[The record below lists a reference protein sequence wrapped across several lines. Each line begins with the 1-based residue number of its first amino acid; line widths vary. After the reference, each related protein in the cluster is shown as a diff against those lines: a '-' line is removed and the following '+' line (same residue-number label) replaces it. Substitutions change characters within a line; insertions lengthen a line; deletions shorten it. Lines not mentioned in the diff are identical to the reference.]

1 MKKEKKTIL
10 ISLSKHF
17 KIVIILFSI
26 CTIIISLYSTLRYF
40 KFQNA
45 YIEKS
50 LDYYSNQ
57 LVKSVTEAYT
67 SYENISYNIAYS
79 KNVHDYLTSTT
90 SGDSYTSYQSLRD
103 QLSNARMLSPYIVD
117 IALYGN
123 DRKFVSLC
131 GAIENYEDMAKSISD
146 THFSFRSL
154 GIAQI
159 NMAKCHIMSIP
170 IYSLEGNQDNYLGLL
185 FLSID
190 VNSLLDNN
198 INSNN
203 NQYNPQ
209 IIFTHEDQLIY
220 GSKSIYHSLETKN
233 TPPKKETSL
242 DRKYVINEYTIPN
255 INHTLYVLINKS
267 IANKQLYEIS
277 RQLLLYMISL
287 SFIFFLLLFTLYHPL
302 IRSLNQLTSYMKTIA
317 EGDRRIYRKGYVIKQ
332 GIIASTEIYDIQRAF
347 KNMIEQT
354 ELLNRK
360 IFDTYTRMYELE
372 DNARKTEIAFLR
384 SQINPH
390 FLYNTL
396 TMICGM
402 AAENDTGKIISIT
415 EALSRIYRYS
425 IKGTEK
431 VPLKEEMEI
440 VKNYL
445 MIQKERFGDRF
456 QIEYSFSESSLYC
469 MIPRMIIQPI
479 VENAIV
485 HGLEKSLEPGRLLIG
500 AGLNPNYGYL
510 AIWIYDNGVGMSSQK
525 LESLREKIASSQ
537 INNSKNNGEYKIAKD
552 APISDSIG
560 LLNVNS
566 RMVLYYGTN
575 YTLLLDSE
583 EGVGTNVQ
591 IRVPYEM
598 MLGSKVI

>member
-1 MKKEKKTIL
+1 MKKGKKTIL

-26 CTIIISLYSTLRYF
+26 CTIVISIYSTFQYF

-57 LVKSVTEAYT
+57 LVKSVTEAYA

-79 KNVHDYLTSTT
+79 KNVHDYLMSTT
-90 SGDSYTSYQSLRD
+90 SDDTYTSFQSLKD
-103 QLSNARMLSPYIVD
+103 QLYNARMLSPYIVD

-123 DRKFVSLC
+123 DKKFVSLC
-131 GAIENYEDMAKSISD
+131 GSIENYENMAKSISD

-159 NMAKCHIMSIP
+159 NMEKCHIMSIP

-209 IIFTHEDQLIY
+209 IIFTFDDQLIY
-220 GSKSIYHSLETKN
+220 GSKSIYLALEAKN
-233 TPPKKETSL
+233 TIAKQQTNLIRE
-242 DRKYVINEYTIPN
+242 YIINEYTIPN
-255 INHTLYVLINKS
+255 INHSLYVLINKNM
-267 IANKQLYEIS
+267 ANKQLYEIS
-277 RQLLLYMISL
+277 RQLFLYMITL

-302 IRSLNQLTSYMKTIA
+302 IRSLNQLTSYMKRIA
-317 EGDRRIYRKGYVIKQ
+317 EGDRRIYRKGYIIKQ
-332 GIIASTEIYDIQRAF
+332 GLIASTEIYDIQRAF

-500 AGLNPNYGYL
+500 AGLNPKYGYL

-525 LESLREKIASSQ
+525 LESLREKIVLSQ
-537 INNSKNNGEYKIAKD
+537 NNNSKNNGEYKISKD
-552 APISDSIG
+552 DPISDSIG

-591 IRVPYEM
+591 IRVPYE
-598 MLGSKVI
+598 IT